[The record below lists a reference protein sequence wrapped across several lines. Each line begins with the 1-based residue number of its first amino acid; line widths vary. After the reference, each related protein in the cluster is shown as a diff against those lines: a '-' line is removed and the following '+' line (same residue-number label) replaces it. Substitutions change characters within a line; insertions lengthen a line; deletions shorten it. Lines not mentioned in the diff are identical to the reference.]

1 MSRIPTGTLRFSKV
15 SILFASRCASG
26 TPRRRIPINASRS
39 RSLVFSS
46 TSCARRTSVRSI
58 SEALISWAFS
68 RVRDIRLRMTEYHD
82 EARPSPQR
90 RRDAEKI
97 EKLES
102 IQILLCPLRKRPDGI
117 EALVSLF
124 VFSASLRLR
133 GEPRAW
139 TCYRMISRGT
149 YRNHRSARAV
159 CPIMEAMATDA
170 VCSKCEGTGFI
181 IIERGGISGAEPCD
195 CRAQGRT
202 ERLQDRSQIPALYCH
217 ASFDNFVVPG
227 IENPTARREL
237 TTVLLAVKKFA
248 SDFPHEKGP
257 QGLLLIGEVGCG
269 KTHLAVAA
277 LRQIIA
283 KGFEGLFYSY
293 QALLDNIHKGY
304 DPVADVSDRNAYR
317 TAMETEVLLLD
328 DIAAQRAHDWVEDT
342 INSIVTYRCDN
353 RKALI
358 ATTNA
363 PDTEAG

>member
-1 MSRIPTGTLRFSKV
+1 M
-15 SILFASRCASG
+15 ASD
-26 TPRRRIPINASRS
+26 T
-39 RSLVFSS
+39 V
-46 TSCARRTSVRSI
+46 CAR
-58 SEALISWAFS
+58 
-68 RVRDIRLRMTEYHD
+68 
-82 EARPSPQR
+82 
-90 RRDAEKI
+90 
-97 EKLES
+97 
-102 IQILLCPLRKRPDGI
+102 CG
-117 EALVSLF
+117 
-124 VFSASLRLR
+124 
-133 GEPRAW
+133 
-139 TCYRMISRGT
+139 
-149 YRNHRSARAV
+149 
-159 CPIMEAMATDA
+159 
-170 VCSKCEGTGFI
+170 GTGFI
-181 IIERGGISGAEPCD
+181 IVEHANISGAEPCD
-195 CRAQGRT
+195 CRAQGRAA
-202 ERLQDRSQIPALYCH
+202 RLEDRSQIPALYRH

-227 IENPTARREL
+227 IENPVARREL

-317 TAMETEVLLLD
+317 TAMESEVLLLD

-342 INSIVTYRCDN
+342 INAIVTYRCDN

-363 PDTEAG
+363 PDPDVNSVMIQRSGLDKPEYRRTLSDYIGARARSRLFEMCTVIKMPLVVDYRIKKGKQF

>member
-1 MSRIPTGTLRFSKV
+1 M
-15 SILFASRCASG
+15 
-26 TPRRRIPINASRS
+26 
-39 RSLVFSS
+39 
-46 TSCARRTSVRSI
+46 TS
-58 SEALISWAFS
+58 
-68 RVRDIRLRMTEYHD
+68 D
-82 EARPSPQR
+82 
-90 RRDAEKI
+90 
-97 EKLES
+97 
-102 IQILLCPLRKRPDGI
+102 
-117 EALVSLF
+117 
-124 VFSASLRLR
+124 
-133 GEPRAW
+133 
-139 TCYRMISRGT
+139 
-149 YRNHRSARAV
+149 AV
-159 CPIMEAMATDA
+159 CP
-170 VCSKCEGTGFI
+170 KCGGTGFI
-181 IIERGGISGAEPCD
+181 IIERANISGAEPCD
-195 CRAQGRT
+195 CRAQGRAA
-202 ERLQDRSQIPALYCH
+202 RLEDRSQIPPLYRN

-248 SDFPHEKGP
+248 SDFPHDKGP

-304 DPVADVSDRNAYR
+304 DPVADTADRNAYR

-363 PDTEAG
+363 PDPDANSVMIHRSGLDKPEYRRTLSDYIGARARSRLFEMCTVIKMPLIVDYRIKKGKQF

>member
-1 MSRIPTGTLRFSKV
+1 ME
-15 SILFASRCASG
+15 AM
-26 TPRRRIPINASRS
+26 
-39 RSLVFSS
+39 
-46 TSCARRTSVRSI
+46 TS
-58 SEALISWAFS
+58 
-68 RVRDIRLRMTEYHD
+68 D
-82 EARPSPQR
+82 
-90 RRDAEKI
+90 
-97 EKLES
+97 
-102 IQILLCPLRKRPDGI
+102 
-117 EALVSLF
+117 
-124 VFSASLRLR
+124 
-133 GEPRAW
+133 
-139 TCYRMISRGT
+139 
-149 YRNHRSARAV
+149 AV
-159 CPIMEAMATDA
+159 CP
-170 VCSKCEGTGFI
+170 KCGGTGFI
-181 IIERGGISGAEPCD
+181 IIERANISGAEPCD
-195 CRAQGRT
+195 CRAQGRAA
-202 ERLQDRSQIPALYCH
+202 RLEDRSQIPPLYRN

-227 IENPTARREL
+227 IETPTARREL

-248 SDFPHEKGP
+248 SDFPHDKGP

-304 DPVADVSDRNAYR
+304 DPVADTADRNAYR

-363 PDTEAG
+363 PDPDANSVMIHRSGLDKPEYRRTLSDYIGARARSRLFEMCTVIKMPLIVDYRIKKGKQF